1 MRACRC
7 GGANVFAGFASAGCC
22 GRVHAVACVF
32 RAAGIC
38 RREANVSRRLRSP
51 MGADVFDLRRAL
63 PGRIGYCRRRN
74 CGAGRTRKRGG
85 RANTCG
91 AHPPEPY
98 PHRIVG
104 RRGVS
109 EDSVPESRPA
119 ETRWMT
125 GARAMGAAWF
135 GGVTGAFGLC
145 GREPSCPRRRPPRT
159 VRVLCGDK
167 LSVALF
173 LPSVRPHSGV
183 RAGKRTLPCTGR
195 ECSKFVDRIFR

>member
-1 MRACRC
+1 MRVSPLRGVADVCMLLHAYSGRQ
-7 GGANVFAGFASAGCC
+7 GFAGGRRMFPEDFAP
-22 GRVHAVACVF
+22 
-32 RAAGIC
+32 
-38 RREANVSRRLRSP
+38 LW
-51 MGADVFDLRRAL
+51 GADVFDLRRAL

-74 CGAGRTRKRGG
+74 CGAGRTRERGS

-98 PHRIVG
+98 PHRTVG

-145 GREPSCPRRRPPRT
+145 GREPCLPAASTAADRSRV
-159 VRVLCGDK
+159 VRG
-167 LSVALF
+167 
-173 LPSVRPHSGV
+173 
-183 RAGKRTLPCTGR
+183 
-195 ECSKFVDRIFR
+195 